1 MLCKLKSPMLCA
13 KFSELVVNMY
23 VCVYSSL
30 VFVVFSCVASA
41 LSLTL
46 GAHARGLR

>member
-13 KFSELVVNMY
+13 KLSENMY

-41 LSLTL
+41 LALTL